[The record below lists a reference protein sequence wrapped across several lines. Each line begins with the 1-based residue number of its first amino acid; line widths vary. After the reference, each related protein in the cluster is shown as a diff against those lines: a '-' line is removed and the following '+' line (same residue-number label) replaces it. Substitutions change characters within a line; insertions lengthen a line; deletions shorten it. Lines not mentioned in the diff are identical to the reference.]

1 MNDTP
6 AYGARPAHQWKFFRA
21 GGFDQVRLDA
31 SADLYAL
38 GELDQKLWVALS
50 CPVDKIE
57 FPRDTLSLLDADGD
71 GHIRAAELI
80 EAVEWCRER
89 LADRDALVRGESSLL
104 LASISADSEAGVR
117 LRRSAE
123 QILQNLGKSDA
134 GRISLEDLADPT
146 AIFGQTRF
154 NGDGI
159 ITARSAES
167 AELAAAIAA
176 IGEAR
181 GTKTD
186 RCGEPGVDADAIT
199 GFFAEAMAHLE
210 WRAAQPELPASLDPV
225 AAAAAYK
232 AVSAKIDDYFARCRM
247 AAYDTRASGF
257 MNGSDA
263 ELDAVGRGSLATLPE
278 TLVALPIARIEAG
291 RPLPLGTGVNPA
303 WQAALAEL
311 ERQALKPLL
320 GDRTELAES
329 DWDGTKARLAALA
342 DWFGAQP
349 ACPAAPDAETLK
361 RWIADGVE
369 ARLLGLVEQ
378 DVALT
383 EEAAGIDEVRKLLFF
398 VRDLSTF
405 ANNFVSF
412 RDFYTRQGT
421 STFQAGTLYLDGR
434 SCDLTVAVGDVGA
447 HAGLATLGKLYLVYC
462 ICRRGATTR
471 NIVAA
476 MTDGDSDQ
484 LMVGR
489 NGIFVDRNGLD
500 WDAQITRL
508 VEHPISLRQA
518 FWAPWRKISRMIS
531 EQLQKI
537 AASKEQA
544 IEKKA
549 GGTVVDATTKA
560 PDPKAPPAPF
570 DVAKFAGIFAAIGL
584 ALGALGTAVA
594 TLVTGFVALKWWQ
607 MPLAIVGL
615 MLIVSGPSMVLA
627 WFKLRNRTLGP
638 LLDANGWAIN
648 ARAAINIPFG
658 RSLTHLA
665 KLPPGAE
672 RALTDPYAE
681 KKTPWG
687 LYALIAV
694 AAGIAAWWFLFQ
706 NVAK

>member
-1 MNDTP
+1 MNDTS
-6 AYGARPAHQWKFFRA
+6 AKTASPAHQWRFFRA
-21 GGFDQVRLDA
+21 GGFDQVRLESA
-31 SADLYAL
+31 ADLYAL

-57 FPRDTLSLLDADGD
+57 FPRDTLALLDADGD

-80 EAVEWCRER
+80 EAVGWCRER
-89 LADRDALVRGESSLL
+89 LADRDALVKGGNSLPL
-104 LASISADSEAGVR
+104 TAIATDSESGQR

-123 QILQNLGKSDA
+123 QILKNLGKAEA
-134 GRISLEDLADPT
+134 GRISLDDLADPT

-159 ITARSAES
+159 ITARSAED
-167 AELAAAIAA
+167 EGLAAAIAA
-176 IGEAR
+176 IGDAR
-181 GTKTD
+181 GTKID
-186 RCGEPGVDADAIT
+186 RCGEAGVDAEAIS

-210 WRAAQPELPASLDPV
+210 WRRTQPELPATLDPV
-225 AAAAAYK
+225 AAAAAFK
-232 AVSAKIDDYFARCRM
+232 AVSGKVDDFFARCRM

-263 ELDAVGRGSLATLPE
+263 ELDAVGRASLATLPE
-278 TLVALPIARIEAG
+278 TLAALPIARVEAG
-291 RPLPLGTGVNPA
+291 RALPLAAGVNPA

-311 ERQALKPLL
+311 ELQALKPLL
-320 GDRTELAES
+320 GERAELTEA
-329 DWDGTKARLAALA
+329 DWGSTKARLAALS
-342 DWFGAQP
+342 DWFAGQP
-349 ACPAAPDAETLK
+349 ACPAAPDTDTLR

-369 ARLLGLVEQ
+369 ARLLALVEQ

-398 VRDLSTF
+398 VRDLATF

-412 RDFYTRQGT
+412 RDFYTHQGT

-447 HAGLATLGKLYLVYC
+447 HAGLASLGKLYLVYC
-462 ICRRGATTR
+462 ACRRGAETR
-471 NIVAA
+471 DIVAA
-476 MTDGDSDQ
+476 MTDGESDQ

-489 NGIFVDRNGLD
+489 NGVFIDRNGVD
-500 WDAQITRL
+500 WDARITRL

-518 FWAPWRKISRMIS
+518 FWAPWRKISRMIND
-531 EQLQKI
+531 QLQKI
-537 AASKEQA
+537 AASKDQA
-544 IEKKA
+544 VEKKA
-549 GGTVVDATTKA
+549 GGAVTEATTKA
-560 PDPKAPPAPF
+560 PDPKTPPAPF

-584 ALGALGTAVA
+584 ALGAIGTVIAS
-594 TLVTGFVALKWWQ
+594 LVTGFVALKWWQ
-607 MPLAIVGL
+607 MPLAIAGL

-658 RSLTHLA
+658 RSLTHMA

-681 KKTPWG
+681 KGTPWG
-687 LYALIAV
+687 LYALV
-694 AAGIAAWWFLFQ
+694 ALALGVAAWWFLFQ
-706 NVAK
+706 NAAK

>member
-1 MNDTP
+1 
-6 AYGARPAHQWKFFRA
+6 
-21 GGFDQVRLDA
+21 
-31 SADLYAL
+31 
-38 GELDQKLWVALS
+38 
-50 CPVDKIE
+50 
-57 FPRDTLSLLDADGD
+57 
-71 GHIRAAELI
+71 
-80 EAVEWCRER
+80 
-89 LADRDALVRGESSLL
+89 
-104 LASISADSEAGVR
+104 
-117 LRRSAE
+117 
-123 QILQNLGKSDA
+123 
-134 GRISLEDLADPT
+134 
-146 AIFGQTRF
+146 
-154 NGDGI
+154 
-159 ITARSAES
+159 
-167 AELAAAIAA
+167 
-176 IGEAR
+176 
-181 GTKTD
+181 
-186 RCGEPGVDADAIT
+186 
-199 GFFAEAMAHLE
+199 MAHLE
-210 WRAAQPELPASLDPV
+210 WRGAQPELPASLDPV

-278 TLVALPIARIEAG
+278 SLVALPIARVEAG
-291 RPLPLGTGVNPA
+291 RPLPLAAGVNPA

-349 ACPAAPDAETLK
+349 ACPATPDAETLK

-462 ICRRGATTR
+462 TCRRGATTR

-544 IEKKA
+544 VEKKA

-687 LYALIAV
+687 LYAVIAIG
-694 AAGIAAWWFLFQ
+694 AGIAAWWFLFQ
-706 NVAK
+706 NVTK